1 MTPPAANSVRHL
13 ERVDWSPSRRRPPE
27 LRHWPYSIP
36 AVAQIIR
43 DGGLEIPAGVT
54 ILVGE
59 NGSGKSTIVEAL
71 AAIYPRQGFENP
83 FARVTGVGPSEED
96 SPLLYHLRPRV
107 AHMASRA
114 GFFLR
119 AESMHAFIASIDRSG
134 NAWGYGGN
142 KIQQQSHGESFLD
155 VLRHRFEDVGVYFL
169 DEPEAALSFSAQIAL
184 VGTLHDLAAA
194 SAQILCAT
202 HSPLLAALPGAN
214 ILEVGEWGLRGSTYD
229 DLELVAHWRRYLSEP
244 MRYLRH
250 VLSPSGPL
258 EQPERP
264 TARTRK
270 THDSTGKNPR
280 LNGKCGCSRSGCGP
294 GSGGSPPAKGCC

>member
-1 MTPPAANSVRHL
+1 MTPPAANSVRHF

-43 DGGLEIPAGVT
+43 EGGMEIPSGVT

-96 SPLLYHLRPRV
+96 SPLRFHLKPKLK
-107 AHMASRA
+107 HMASRA

-119 AESMHAFIASIDRSG
+119 AESMHAFIASIDRSD

-155 VLRHRFEDVGVYFL
+155 VLKHRFEDVGVYFL
-169 DEPEAALSFSAQIAL
+169 DEPEAALSFQSSLAL
-184 VGTLHDLAAA
+184 LALLDMMRREG
-194 SAQILCAT
+194 SQVIVST
-202 HSPLLAALPGAN
+202 HSPIIASLPGAT
-214 ILEVGEWGLRGSTYD
+214 L
-229 DLELVAHWRRYLSEP
+229 LELGDHGIRAVQRAEDLPLIAHWRSFLEAP
-244 MRYLRH
+244 GRYLRH
-250 VLSPSGPL
+250 LLSES
-258 EQPERP
+258 
-264 TARTRK
+264 
-270 THDSTGKNPR
+270 
-280 LNGKCGCSRSGCGP
+280 
-294 GSGGSPPAKGCC
+294 